1 MSPVPKLDLA
11 RLYAEHGHV
20 VVRRA
25 RQILGD
31 EAEALEILQ
40 DVFVSLLDRPDQF
53 HGKSQITTFLY
64 SMTTH
69 ACLNRLRNQRRRTV
83 LLEQAPS
90 LEPGPTR
97 AGADLSVAASQLLAA
112 LPDRL
117 MHVAIHY
124 YIDEMT
130 HEEIAEILG
139 VSRRHV
145 GNLIQQVQEEARKL
159 SRAA

>member
-31 EAEALEILQ
+31 DAEALEILQ
-40 DVFVSLLDRPDQF
+40 DVFVSLLDRPEQF

-69 ACLNRLRNQRRRTV
+69 ACLNRLRNQRRRTA
-83 LLEQAPS
+83 LLEEAPS
-90 LEPGPTR
+90 LEPRPTG

-117 MHVAIHY
+117 MQVAIHY